1 MMTILESARK
11 GLITDE
17 MKQVAIIEEVSSEF
31 IRQGIVAG
39 EIVILKNKN
48 HQNAVPVAVGKGLG
62 TKVSASVGMYD
73 NKDSIAGEIVKIIT
87 AISAGAD
94 TIMDLS
100 VIGDIDSMRK
110 SSLVTTSKPVGTLPL
125 YQAMAEAKIK
135 KGSSLEMT
143 VDNLFEVIE
152 KHASDGIDFLA
163 LHCGTTMDVVKRAK
177 GEGRLDPLVSYGGAR
192 LMGWMI
198 HHNCENPLY
207 ENFDRLLEIARKY
220 DIVLSFAD
228 AMRPGCTQDSLIG
241 SQIQEYIILGDLI
254 TRARNAG
261 VQVMVKGP
269 GHVPLDQI
277 ETTVNIQKS
286 LCKGAPYFVFG
297 PLVTDTAVGY
307 DHISAAIGGAISAYA
322 GADFICY
329 VTPAE
334 HIGLPNKD
342 QVHQGVI
349 AARIAAHAAD
359 LANGIDKAERWDLE
373 MSQARKELDWEK
385 QIELSI
391 DPETARRVWIERS
404 DDFSSECTM
413 CGKYCA
419 MKIVSEFLNKKK
431 VG

>member
-1 MMTILESARK
+1 MTILESARK

-17 MKQVAIIEEVSSEF
+17 MRQVAIIEEVTPEF
-31 IRQGIVAG
+31 IRAGVALG
-39 EIVILKNKN
+39 EIVILKNNAHKN
-48 HQNAVPVAVGKGLG
+48 VIPVAVGKGLT
-62 TKVSASVGMYD
+62 TKVSASVGMYHS
-73 NKDSIAGEIVKIIT
+73 KDTIAGEIEKVVT
-87 AISAGAD
+87 AKLAGAD

-100 VIGDIDSMRK
+100 VTGDIDSMRK
-110 SSLVTTSKPVGTLPL
+110 SALITTSKPIGTLPL
-125 YQAMAEAKIK
+125 YQAMAEAKK
-135 KGSSLEMT
+135 NKGSSLEMS
-143 VDNLFEVIE
+143 VDDLFHVIE
-152 KHASDGIDFLA
+152 RHASDGIDFLA
-163 LHCGTTMDVVKRAK
+163 LHCGTTMEVVKRAK

-198 HHNCENPLY
+198 HHNQENPLY
-207 ENFDRLLEIARKY
+207 ENFDRLLEIANKY
-220 DIVLSFAD
+220 DVVLSFAD

-254 TRARNAG
+254 TRARDVG

-269 GHVPLDQI
+269 GHVPIDQI

-322 GADFICY
+322 GADFLCY

-334 HIGLPNKD
+334 HIGLPNKE
-342 QVHQGVI
+342 QVHEGVI

-359 LANGIDKAERWDLE
+359 LANGIDKAVRWDLE
-373 MSQARKELDWEK
+373 MSLARKDLDWEK

-391 DPETARRVWIERS
+391 DPETARRTWTERS

>member
-1 MMTILESARK
+1 MTILESAKKRI
-11 GLITDE
+11 ITDE
-17 MKQVAIIEEVSSEF
+17 MKQVAIIEGVSEEF
-31 IRQGIVAG
+31 IRRGIANG
-39 EIVILKNKN
+39 EIVILKSKN
-48 HQNAVPVAVGKGLG
+48 HVKAVPVAVGAGLS

-73 NKDSIAGEIVKIIT
+73 KNDTVANELDKIFT
-87 AISAGAD
+87 AVSAGAD

-100 VIGDIDSMRK
+100 VINDIDTMRRTA
-110 SSLVTTSKPVGTLPL
+110 LTTITKPMGSLPL
-125 YQAMAEAKIK
+125 YQAMAEAKKK

-143 VDNLFEVIE
+143 IEDLFEVIE
-152 KHASDGIDFLA
+152 RHAIDGIDFLA
-163 LHCGTTMDVVKRAK
+163 LHCGTTMEVVNRVKK
-177 GEGRLDPLVSYGGAR
+177 EGRLDPLVSYGGSR
-192 LMGWMI
+192 LIGWMI
-198 HHNCENPLY
+198 HHNVENPLY
-207 ENFDRLLEIARKY
+207 ENFDRLLEIAYKY

-228 AMRPGCTQDSLIG
+228 AMRPGCTQDSLIS
-241 SQIQEYIILGDLI
+241 SQIQEYIVLGDLI
-254 TRARNAG
+254 TRARDAG

-269 GHVPLDQI
+269 GHVPIDQI
-277 ETTVNIQKS
+277 ETTVKIQKS

-329 VTPAE
+329 VTSAE
-334 HIGLPNKD
+334 HIGLPSKE

-359 LANGIDKAERWDLE
+359 IAKGNEKAVTWDLE
-373 MSQARKELDWEK
+373 MSKARKNLDWDK
-385 QIELSI
+385 QIALSI
-391 DPETARRVWIERS
+391 DPECARQVWTERS

-419 MKIVSEFLNKKK
+419 MKIVSKFLSKEK